1 MYAPFSATAQQTLTA
16 SHSINVRA
24 TAFTAA
30 LGVQANLPVSG
41 GSVTVDGTSQVR
53 REATIT
59 IADPTLWPANPLDML
74 SVIGSELSIEYGIVI
89 PGQGTEWI
97 PLIRGGISKAAR
109 TIPVDNNGGVT
120 LSIVDRSARVA
131 EDRLLA
137 PTQVGGGSTT
147 VVQAITALV
156 QDAFPAVV
164 VVDKTGS
171 SAIAPVLDIDK
182 DRWAAV
188 EQLAD
193 SIAAECFFDQVGQ
206 LVVRPQP
213 TLADPTVWV
222 VGTGR
227 SGVLVRRSDEQTR
240 DLVYNAVVASG
251 ARTDGTTAPVTV
263 TVTDSDPAS
272 PTYWGGPFGKKPRFY
287 SSPLLT
293 TTLQAT
299 TAAQALLERVRGMQ
313 ASVSLEALCNP
324 ALEAGDV
331 VLVKGASTREAHIL
345 DKVTVPLDPRTTQQ
359 LSTRS
364 KVLPSESSS

>member
-1 MYAPFSATAQQTLTA
+1 VYSPFSATAQQTLTA

-53 REATIT
+53 RGATVT

-74 SVIGSELSIEYGIVI
+74 SPLGSELSIEYGIVI

-109 TIPVDNNGGVT
+109 TIPVDNSGGVT

-131 EDRLLA
+131 EDELLA
-137 PTQVGGGSTT
+137 PMQVGGGSTT

-164 VVDKTGS
+164 VVDLTGS

-188 EQLAD
+188 EKLAD
-193 SIAAECFFDQVGQ
+193 SIAAECFFDQVGR

-222 VGTGR
+222 VSTGPR
-227 SGVLVRRSDEQTR
+227 GVLVEREDQQSR
-240 DLVYNAVVASG
+240 DLVYNAVVVSG
-251 ARTDGTTAPVTV
+251 ARTDGTPPVTV

-272 PTYWGGPFGKKPRFY
+272 PTYWGGPFGKKPRRY
-287 SSPLLT
+287 ASPLIT
-293 TTLQAT
+293 TTSQAT
-299 TAAQALLERVRGMQ
+299 TTAQALLERVRGMQ
-313 ASVSLEALCNP
+313 ASVDLRALCNP
-324 ALEAGDV
+324 GLEAGDV
-331 VLVKGASTREAHIL
+331 ALVRGASSREVHIL
-345 DKVTVPLDPRTTQQ
+345 DKITVPLDPRTTQQ
-359 LSTRS
+359 LTTRS

>member
-1 MYAPFSATAQQTLTA
+1 MYSPFSATAQQTLTA

-24 TAFTAA
+24 AAITAA
-30 LGVQANLPVSG
+30 LGIQKNLPVAG

-53 REATIT
+53 RAATIT

-74 SVIGSELSIEYGIVI
+74 SPLGSELSIEYGIVI
-89 PGQGTEWI
+89 PGLPTEWI

-109 TIPVDNNGGVT
+109 TIPVDSSGGVT

-137 PTQVGGGSTT
+137 PMQVGGGSTT
-147 VVQAITALV
+147 VVQAITTLV

-164 VVDKTGS
+164 VVDLTGS

-193 SIAAECFFDQVGQ
+193 SIAAEAFFDQRGQ

-222 VGTGR
+222 VATGDG
-227 SGVLVRRSDEQTR
+227 GVMVKRSDQQTR

-251 ARTDGTTAPVTV
+251 ARTDGTPPVTV
-263 TVTDSDPAS
+263 TVTDSDPSS
-272 PTYWGGPFGKKPRFY
+272 PTYWGGPFGKKARFY
-287 SSPLLT
+287 ASPLLL

-299 TAAQALLERVRGMQ
+299 SAGQALLERVKGMQ
-313 ASVSLEALCNP
+313 ASVDLEALCNP
-324 ALEAGDV
+324 GLEAGDV
-331 VLVKGASTREAHIL
+331 VLVKGARTREAHIL
-345 DKVTVPLDPRTTQQ
+345 DKFTVPLDPRTTQQ

-364 KVLPSESSS
+364 KVLPADSS